1 MKRRYVYD
9 ERLKKLVEITDDW
22 APTPRVELMTGS
34 CYDDARTVEG
44 ADISSRR
51 KRNEYMRR
59 NSLADADDF
68 KGEWSKA
75 EQRRTDI
82 RTAARDPRRRD
93 EVGRAIYQLEQR
105 KGSR

>member
-9 ERLKKLVEITDDW
+9 ERLKQLVEITEDW
-22 APTPRVELMTGS
+22 QSTPRTQLMTGS
-34 CYDDARTVEG
+34 CYDDARTVDG

-51 KRNEYMRR
+51 KRSEYMRR

-75 EQRRTDI
+75 ERARTDV
-82 RTAARDPRRRD
+82 RTAASDLRRRED
-93 EVGRAIYQLEQR
+93 VERAIYQLEQR
-105 KGSR
+105 RGSR